1 MSVFQSFL
9 FFVVMCVVLLGV
21 GMVGAHVSWPGLSF
35 AGEAAT
41 PAKVAPLVVALSDA
55 VETPPR
61 HAEYVHQLFGKSVR
75 AHRLMHLNALKQTIF
90 DLEQPGSET
99 MPDSIYMAALFGD
112 DGVVTIRIAA
122 LDSRCVIVKASVL
135 RIGPDQAVVSA
146 LLAAEAAADEFEKAR

>member
-41 PAKVAPLVVALSDA
+41 PAKVAPPVVALSDA
-55 VETPPR
+55 AETPPR

-75 AHRLMHLNALKQTIF
+75 AHRLMRLRSSKSILFA
-90 DLEQPGSET
+90 LEQPGTET
-99 MPDSIYMAALFGD
+99 EPDSIYMTALSGD

-122 LDSRCVIVKASVL
+122 LDSRCVIVKESVL
-135 RIGPDQAVVSA
+135 RIGPDKAVSA
-146 LLAAEAAADEFEKAR
+146 LQAAEAAADEYEKAR